1 MTLAEIIARHK
12 RLEIEI
18 LELEIEWRR
27 MKLWKI

>member
-1 MTLAEIIARHK
+1 MTLAEIIAKQK

-18 LELEIEWRR
+18 LEIEVEWRR

>member
-1 MTLAEIIARHK
+1 MNLAEIVARQK

-18 LELEIEWRR
+18 LEIEVEWRR

>member
-1 MTLAEIIARHK
+1 MTLAEIVARQK

>member
-1 MTLAEIIARHK
+1 MALAEIVAKQK

-18 LELEIEWRR
+18 LEIEVEWRR